1 MQSDWMS
8 FAPFIIQGM
17 GLTLQFSF
25 VSLACG
31 APLGILLAAAKV
43 GQCSWLKYLAN
54 AYTTVFRGTPL
65 LVQLGLFYYGFPQV
79 TGVTLSAFQASIMTF
94 ALNSAAYS
102 SEIMRAGIQAIDEGQ
117 WQAGQVLGLSSRQT
131 FVHIILPQALRNIL
145 PALVN
150 EMVDLLKEVSLIATL
165 GEMEVLRRA
174 QIVAGQT
181 YLYFQPLCVAAFCYF
196 VLIWGVG
203 LIARWLERKWA

>member
-1 MQSDWMS
+1 MQGDWVAS
-8 FAPFIIQGM
+8 IPFIVQGM

-31 APLGILLAAAKV
+31 APLGVLLAAAKI
-43 GQCSWLKYLAN
+43 GKYPWLKYFAN
-54 AYTTVFRGTPL
+54 TYTTVFRGTPL
-65 LVQLGLFYYGFPQV
+65 LVQLGLFYYGLPQLA
-79 TGVTLSAFQASIMTF
+79 GVTLSAFEAGIMTF

-102 SEIMRAGIQAIDEGQ
+102 SEIIRAGIQAIDEGQ
-117 WQAGQVLGLSSRQT
+117 WQAGQVLGLSTRQT
-131 FVHIILPQALRNIL
+131 FFHIILPQAFRNIL

-165 GEMEVLRRA
+165 GEMDVLRRA

-181 YLYFQPLCVAAFCYF
+181 YLYFQPLCIAALCYF
-196 VLIWGVG
+196 VLIWSVG
-203 LIARWLERKWA
+203 LIARKLERKWA